1 MQFNDC
7 LMNLTSSCNAIGIHH
22 AEMNWVWPGPQVAS
36 KSPFWRA
43 MLQKKIHRG
52 QVGRGAAVLS
62 NTCRRAADRDYK
74 RAKAH
79 VALFEEQLRNTRHE
93 VAAYGRKAEE
103 GTFTPEEL
111 MSIHAEARV
120 ALERSATVLELGAPP
135 ERIASELEALV
146 QATRPLVEAHQG
158 WVTSRSA

>member
-1 MQFNDC
+1 MPDEVALYC
-7 LMNLTSSCNAIGIHH
+7 GRLSC
-22 AEMNWVWPGPQVAS
+22 
-36 KSPFWRA
+36 
-43 MLQKKIHRG
+43 KKVIV
-52 QVGRGAAVLS
+52 QTVGRGRRKEFCS
-62 NTCRRAADRDYK
+62 DTCRRAADRDYK

-120 ALERSATVLELGAPP
+120 ALERSAAVLELGAPH
-135 ERIASELEALV
+135 ERVTSELAALV
-146 QATRPLVEAHQG
+146 QAVRPLIESHPVWA
-158 WVTSRSA
+158 SFRSA